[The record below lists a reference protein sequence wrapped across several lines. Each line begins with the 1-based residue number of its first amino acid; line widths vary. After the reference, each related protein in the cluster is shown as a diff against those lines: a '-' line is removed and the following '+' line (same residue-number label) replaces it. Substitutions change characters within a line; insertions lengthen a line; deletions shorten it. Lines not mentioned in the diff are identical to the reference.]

1 MVQPTVYVYDS
12 ETGEWVTPE
21 ELKRRQA
28 DRATVRRAVED
39 RVSALLQ
46 GAVIQFTLT
55 GTVCGTTVT
64 LSGTGVI
71 AAVGTGPGLA
81 EVGLVAQEARD
92 PEGDPDSR
100 SYDKLVELSERV
112 NALSGQVVSLT
123 ERVTRLEEENKWL
136 RQELAEIKG
145 AVNEVRRNGWLI
157 LASTITVL
165 VTVIIGLIVH

>member
-28 DRATVRRAVED
+28 ERAMMRRAVED

-46 GAVIQFTLT
+46 GAVISFTLT

-71 AAVGTGPGLA
+71 AAVGTGRPG
-81 EVGLVAQEARD
+81 
-92 PEGDPDSR
+92 P
-100 SYDKLVELSERV
+100 
-112 NALSGQVVSLT
+112 
-123 ERVTRLEEENKWL
+123 
-136 RQELAEIKG
+136 G
-145 AVNEVRRNGWLI
+145 AAGPGPSAPGPGGGGPGGRGP
-157 LASTITVL
+157 
-165 VTVIIGLIVH
+165 

>member
-28 DRATVRRAVED
+28 ERAIVRKAVED

-46 GAVIQFTLT
+46 GAVIHFTLT

-71 AAVGTGPGLA
+71 AAVGRGGGPG
-81 EVGLVAQEARD
+81 GRG
-92 PEGDPDSR
+92 P
-100 SYDKLVELSERV
+100 
-112 NALSGQVVSLT
+112 
-123 ERVTRLEEENKWL
+123 
-136 RQELAEIKG
+136 
-145 AVNEVRRNGWLI
+145 
-157 LASTITVL
+157 
-165 VTVIIGLIVH
+165 